1 MGLVYLGDEKAGF
14 IKKKIQFNNHPTWR
28 LVVTRG
34 GNLIWQ
40 RVKGNK

>member
-1 MGLVYLGDEKAGF
+1 MGLVLTPV
-14 IKKKIQFNNHPTWR
+14 KKKIQFNNHPTWR

-40 RVKGNK
+40 RVKGNKLNE